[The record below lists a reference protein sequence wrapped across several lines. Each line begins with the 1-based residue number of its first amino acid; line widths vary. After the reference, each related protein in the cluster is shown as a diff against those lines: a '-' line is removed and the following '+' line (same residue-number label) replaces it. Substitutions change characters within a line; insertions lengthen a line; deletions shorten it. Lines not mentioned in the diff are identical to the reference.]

1 MVPTSPEFFVFLIV
15 VFIGYWLSWRVRAAG
30 LAVILAANYIFLA
43 KWGWIYL
50 ALIPAA
56 SSIDFLLGRALAT
69 ASGTAL
75 RRGLVAISIVMNVG
89 LIISCKYVPFVL
101 GGAGWVLPL
110 GLSFYAFQS
119 MTYTIDIFR
128 KDSKPIPSY
137 LTYLCS
143 ASFFPTM
150 LAGPITRLT
159 YLAGQFTK
167 KNRAITGEEG
177 GQALFRIGIGLAKKF
192 LIADYLS
199 NNLVTRVF
207 DLPTLYSG
215 GEVLLAVYA
224 YAFQL
229 YYDFSAYTDIVTG
242 AAALFGLKLP
252 ANFNRPYTARNLA
265 DFWRRW
271 HISFSDWLRDY
282 LYFALPGKR
291 IKAFAYLNLVITMA
305 IGGFWHGANWT
316 FIVWGLLHGV
326 GLAGYR
332 GWQAVR
338 GNPKPSPSVPARTL
352 AVLLTFHFV
361 AFTWIFFRAASVDTA
376 LSMLS
381 QMASLHF
388 TFDNVTRPF
397 VMVLV
402 IAILLHFTPKA
413 WFLSLQTRYGRSPA
427 LVQAALMA
435 ALIVAIQYIG
445 VAKVAP
451 FIYTKF

>member
-1 MVPTSPEFFVFLIV
+1 MVPTSPEFFGFLII
-15 VFIGYWLSWRVRAAG
+15 VFVGYWLSWRVRAAG
-30 LAVILAANYIFLA
+30 LAVIVAANYIFLA

-56 SSIDFLLGRALAT
+56 STIDFLLGRALAK

-75 RRGLVAISIVMNVG
+75 RRGLVSLSIMMNVG
-89 LIISCKYVPFVL
+89 LIVSCKYVPFFL

-110 GLSFYAFQS
+110 GLSFYAFQA

-128 KDSKPIPSY
+128 KDSKPVASY

-143 ASFFPTM
+143 VSFFPTM
-150 LAGPITRLT
+150 LAGPITRVT

-177 GQALFRIGIGLAKKF
+177 GQALFRIGMGLAKKF

-252 ANFNRPYTARNLA
+252 PNFNRPYTARTIA

-282 LYFALPGKR
+282 LYFSLPGKR

-316 FIVWGLLHGV
+316 FIVWGLLHGA
-326 GLAGYR
+326 GLAAYR
-332 GWQAVR
+332 GWQALR
-338 GNPKPSPSVPARTL
+338 RNPKPSPSRAARVSG
-352 AVLLTFHFV
+352 VLLTFHFV
-361 AFTWIFFRAASVDTA
+361 AFTWIFFRAANVDTA

-381 QMASLHF
+381 QIASLHF
-388 TFDNVTRPF
+388 SFDNVTRSF

-402 IAILLHFTPKA
+402 IAILLHFTPKQ
-413 WFLSLQTRYGRSPA
+413 WFLNLQTRYGRSPA

-445 VAKVAP
+445 AARVAP